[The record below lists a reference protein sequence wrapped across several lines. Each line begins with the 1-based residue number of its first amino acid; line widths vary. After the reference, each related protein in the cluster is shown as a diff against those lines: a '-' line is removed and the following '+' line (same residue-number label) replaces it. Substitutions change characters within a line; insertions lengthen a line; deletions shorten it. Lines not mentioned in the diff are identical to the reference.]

1 MARDHR
7 CIAFVLV
14 VFVRDPIIRSKR
26 LSRAILSRHRSD
38 IFCGRNWRVEKV
50 VKGIIRVAWTLNT
63 VTNSQKRV
71 VSCYQ

>member
-50 VKGIIRVAWTLNT
+50 DSSCLDVKYGNKLTKT
-63 VTNSQKRV
+63 S
-71 VSCYQ
+71 S